1 MKAFKEKLK
10 LKKAGQ
16 KVMKNAAQSLL
27 DDLGGVDTDALTD
40 EEIDELLVGL
50 SDSGLTGTRPGKV
63 PPFLLTLIPCL
74 KAGGDIL

>member
-1 MKAFKEKLK
+1 MSEKLK

-50 SDSGLTGTRPGKV
+50 SESGLTGSSTGSEIISYKN
-63 PPFLLTLIPCL
+63 TN
-74 KAGGDIL
+74 